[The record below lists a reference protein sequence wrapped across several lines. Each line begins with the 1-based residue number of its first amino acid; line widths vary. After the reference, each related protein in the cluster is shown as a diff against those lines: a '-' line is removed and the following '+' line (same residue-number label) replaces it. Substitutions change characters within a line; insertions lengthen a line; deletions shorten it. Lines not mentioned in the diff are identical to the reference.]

1 MNIMFE
7 QLLDKS
13 ILEESDKFEIR
24 QIFYLLPSEKQIIF
38 LANWEKTERFLLK
51 IREDLIKEQEILLG
65 KALENIEQAISKAK
79 RTWIKKWVT
88 EAMGNLKRT
97 L

>member
-1 MNIMFE
+1 MFE

-13 ILEESDKFEIR
+13 ILEEPDKFEIR
-24 QIFYLLPSEKQIIF
+24 QIFYLLASEKQIIF

-79 RTWIKKWVT
+79 RTGIKKGVT